1 MPKKKKLT
9 VGVIF
14 GGRSA
19 EHEVSIASARSV
31 IKALN
36 KKLYHV
42 VPIAVT
48 KNGRWLSSSNALQL
62 LADSDNQLKKAPE
75 RTIIPNP
82 TTQGLVTIK
91 NNAQQAVKS
100 LDVVF
105 PLIHGPFGEDGSL
118 QGLLELA
125 NIPYVGAGV
134 LGSATGLD
142 KAVMKRLF
150 IVAGLPVGEFI
161 SFVQA
166 EWTRDRKTVVKE
178 IKQMKYPLFVKPA
191 NLGSSVGISKVHN
204 DNQLFKAIKLAL
216 SFDRKVVVEKAMKG
230 ARDIECAVLGND
242 FPKASIPGEIVSS
255 NEFYDYDAKYVDGES
270 QAVIPA
276 KLPKMLLKRIQDM
289 SIRAFQA
296 LDISGMARVDFLV
309 YGKTLWIN
317 ELNTIP
323 GFTSISMYPQLWEAS
338 RFPYPKLLDTLL
350 ELAIERHNQKRQ
362 LKNSYRPKKLWHRS

>member
-31 IKALN
+31 IKSLS
-36 KKLYHV
+36 KKLYDI

-48 KNGRWLSSSNALQL
+48 KDGRWLSSSNALQM
-62 LADSDNQLKKAPE
+62 LAESDKNLVTAPE

-91 NNAQQAVKS
+91 NAAPKAIRS
-100 LDVVF
+100 LDVIF
-105 PLIHGPFGEDGSL
+105 PLIHGPLGEDGSL

-125 NIPYVGAGV
+125 DIPYVGAGV
-134 LGSATGLD
+134 LGSATGMD

-161 SFVQA
+161 SFVKA
-166 EWTRDRKTVVKE
+166 EWKRDRTTVLKE
-178 IKQMKYPLFVKPA
+178 LKQLNYSLFVKPA
-191 NLGSSVGISKVHN
+191 NMGSSVGISKVHN
-204 DNQLFKAIKLAL
+204 DKQLKVAIKLAF
-216 SFDRKVVVEKAMKG
+216 SYDRKIVVEKAMKG

-255 NEFYDYDAKYVDGES
+255 NEFYDYDAKYVDGKS

-276 KLPKMLLKRIQDM
+276 KLSKAQIKRIQEM
-289 SIRAFQA
+289 SISAFQA
-296 LDISGMARVDFLV
+296 LDLSGMARVDFLIH
-309 YGKTLWIN
+309 GNKIWIN

-338 RFPYPKLLDTLL
+338 RLPYTQLLDKLL
-350 ELAIERHNQKRQ
+350 ELAIERHKQKRVI
-362 LKNSYRPKKLWHRS
+362 KKSYRPKKNWHRS